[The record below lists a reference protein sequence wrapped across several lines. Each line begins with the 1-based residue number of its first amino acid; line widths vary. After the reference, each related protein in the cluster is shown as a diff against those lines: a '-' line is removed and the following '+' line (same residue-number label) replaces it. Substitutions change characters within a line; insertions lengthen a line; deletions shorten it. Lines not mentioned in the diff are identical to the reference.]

1 MTKNWI
7 HSGNLQQ
14 EPSEREIRH
23 RALAGKAAAEG
34 IVLLKN
40 DGVLP
45 LKLSDPIALFGS
57 GADKTVKGGIGSGDV
72 NNRENISI
80 FRGVREAGAA
90 VTSLEWLKDYDR
102 RYDDAREKWK
112 EKILEDA
119 HHVDNPFDAYA
130 ANPFVL
136 PEGRSITEKDLKG
149 ACAALYV
156 ISRIS
161 GEGKD
166 RRLAEG
172 DYYLSRREWEDIRYL
187 DQYGIPLILILNA
200 GGPVELTDILREAD
214 NIRAVLN
221 ISQPGQEGGTAVA
234 DILFGKAVPEGKLT
248 ATWAERYEDYP
259 CADSFSYLNG
269 NLEKEEYREGIYVGY
284 RYFDSFGVKPL
295 FPFGHGLSYTSFEMK
310 FHEIKAK
317 ENALGAEVTVTNT
330 GKSYAGREVIQVYV
344 SLPRTGTE
352 KEYRRL
358 AGFRKTDSLKPGES
372 QNVVVEIRQKQL
384 AVFSEERQAWIVEKG
399 MYGIWIGG
407 SSAEAR
413 LCAFVKVPEEV
424 ILEETHRICPREEMF
439 AELCMNGSEKDIRRT
454 PAEKE
459 GQLSVYEFIPR
470 REKQKNYKAP
480 AERRYPV
487 EALIPLLY
495 GNITSGASTLGSA
508 GIRVPGSAG
517 ESTEA
522 LEEKYGIRSLI
533 MADGP
538 AGIRLRQSYQ
548 VDRASDTVYGT
559 GVLGS
564 LENGFLEP
572 MELHENADTYF
583 QYCTAFPVGT
593 ALAQTWDA
601 ELLREFGCA
610 VAEEME
616 EYHVDLWLAPGMNIQ
631 RNPLCGRNFEYFS
644 EDPLLT
650 GVLAAAVTQ
659 GVQSRPGCGV
669 TIKHFA
675 CNNQEDNRMGVDA
688 CISER
693 ALREIYLRGFEIAVK
708 ESAPAAV
715 MSSYNLLNGVHAA
728 NSRDLCTVLAREEWG
743 FQGVIMS
750 DWNTTVPADGSIPWK
765 CAAAGNDIIMPGN
778 IRDDENIRQ
787 AYMRGELTEETIREC
802 AGRIIALVDKI
813 CEEA

>member
-166 RRLAEG
+166 RRLVEG
-172 DYYLSRREWEDIRYL
+172 DYYLSRREREDILYL
-187 DQYGIPLILILNA
+187 DQQGLPLILILNA

-330 GKSYAGREVIQVYV
+330 GKSYAGREVVQVYV

>member
-80 FRGVREAGAA
+80 FRGVREAGVA

-330 GKSYAGREVIQVYV
+330 GKSYAGREVVQVYV